1 MKQNWWK
8 FWTIPVIVVMNV
20 CSGFQTLRSGIYDN
34 PACSNTTF
42 SHAVVL
48 IGYGVENG
56 MPYGS
61 SETRKPSS

>member
-1 MKQNWWK
+1 
-8 FWTIPVIVVMNV
+8 MNV